1 MKKSD
6 WTSVGGLVGS
16 TAAAAGTAWA
26 IGHGSVHVLGLPVVA
41 WAVAAAF
48 AMQWIAFV
56 PAFLFR
62 TERFY
67 DLTGSVTYITV
78 VVFTLAL
85 GRQMDVRSLVLG
97 ILIIIWA
104 ARLGTFLF
112 RRVRAAGSDARFDRI
127 KRSFPRFLAAW
138 TMQGL
143 WVSLTLAAALT
154 AMSTVTRQPFDAWG
168 WIGLCVWCIGFGIE
182 AVADEQKRRFRAD
195 AVNRGRFIDRGLWR
209 WSRHPNY
216 FGEMVVWTGIL
227 LIAVPVLSGWQWVS
241 LVSPVFVILLLTR
254 ISGIPILE
262 TRADEK
268 WGGQE
273 DYAAYKQATS
283 ILVPRPP
290 RRDR

>member
-16 TAAAAGTAWA
+16 TAVAAGTAWA

-41 WAVAAAF
+41 WAVAVAF
-48 AMQWIAFV
+48 AIQWIAFI
-56 PAFLFR
+56 PAFLLR
-62 TERFY
+62 SERFY

-78 VVFTLAL
+78 VALILAM
-85 GRQMDVRSLVLG
+85 GRQVDARSLVLCV
-97 ILIIIWA
+97 LIVVWA

-112 RRVRAAGSDARFDRI
+112 RRVRAAGRDERFDTI
-127 KRSFPRFLAAW
+127 KRSFLPFLTTW

-154 AMSTVTRQPFDAWG
+154 AMTSRVREPFGAWG

-195 AVNRGRFIDRGLWR
+195 PANRERFIDRGLWR

-216 FGEMVVWTGIL
+216 FGEIVLWFGVA
-227 LIAVPVLSGWQWVS
+227 LIAIPVLSGWGWVS
-241 LVSPVFVILLLTR
+241 LISPAFVIFLLTR
-254 ISGIPILE
+254 VSGLPTVE
-262 TRADEK
+262 KRADQK
-268 WGGQE
+268 WGGQPE
-273 DYAAYKQATS
+273 YEAYKRGTP
-283 ILVPRPP
+283 ILIPRPP
-290 RRDR
+290 MRR